1 MPKRRRYSR
10 ALMPDLS
17 LERRLAAQGYRLAAG
32 VDEVGRGPLAGP
44 VMAAAVILPPGL
56 TGDEPWLGLLDD
68 SKVLTPA
75 RRSKADAA
83 VREYALAV
91 ALGSASAEEIDDM
104 GIAQAGINAMLR
116 AVANLSTTPEHLLL
130 DFVHLHEC
138 PLPFQTVVKGD
149 SISYSIAAA
158 SNVAKVARDRWMEE
172 ADGLYPGYSFARNKG
187 YPTAQHRARLME
199 VGPCPIHRRSFAPV
213 HEAAARWGVA

>member
-1 MPKRRRYSR
+1 
-10 ALMPDLS
+10 MPDLS
-17 LERRLAAQGYRLAAG
+17 LENSLAGQGYRLVAG

-68 SKVLTPA
+68 SKALTPA
-75 RRSKADAA
+75 RRTKADAV
-83 VREYALAV
+83 VREYAMAV
-91 ALGSASAEEIDDM
+91 ALGSASAEEIDDV
-104 GIAQAGINAMLR
+104 GIGQAGITAMLR
-116 AVANLSTTPEHLLL
+116 AVGNLSMTPAHLLL

-158 SNVAKVARDRWMEE
+158 SNVAKVARDRWMNE
-172 ADGLYPGYSFARNKG
+172 ADRLYPGYAFGRNKG

-199 VGPCPIHRRSFAPV
+199 VGPCAIHRRSFGPV
-213 HEAAARWGVA
+213 REASARWGPA

>member
-1 MPKRRRYSR
+1 
-10 ALMPDLS
+10 MPDLS
-17 LERRLAAQGYRLAAG
+17 LEKRLSAQGYRLVAG

-44 VMAAAVILPPGL
+44 VMAAAVILPPWL

-68 SKVLTPA
+68 SKALTPA
-75 RRSKADAA
+75 RRTKAAAA
-83 VREYALAV
+83 VREYALAM
-91 ALGSASAEEIDDM
+91 ALGSASAEEIDDA
-104 GIAQAGINAMLR
+104 GIAHAGIKAMLR
-116 AVANLSTTPEHLLL
+116 AVSNLSMTPSHLLL
-130 DFVHLHEC
+130 DFVHLDKC
-138 PLPFQTVVKGD
+138 SLPFQTVVKGD

-199 VGPCPIHRRSFAPV
+199 IGPCPIHRRSFGPV
-213 HEAAARWGVA
+213 QEAATRWGVA

>member
-1 MPKRRRYSR
+1 
-10 ALMPDLS
+10 MPDLS
-17 LERRLAAQGYRLAAG
+17 LEKRLAAQGYRLVAG

-68 SKVLTPA
+68 SKALTSA
-75 RRSKADAA
+75 RRAKADAA

-91 ALGSASAEEIDDM
+91 ELGSASPEEIDDV
-104 GIAQAGINAMLR
+104 GIAQAGITAMMR
-116 AVANLSTTPEHLLL
+116 AVDNLAITPEHLLL
-130 DFVHLHEC
+130 DFVHLDKC
-138 PLPFQTVVKGD
+138 SLPFQTVVKGD

-199 VGPCPIHRRSFAPV
+199 IGPCPIHRHSFGPV
-213 HEAAARWGVA
+213 QEAATRWGAA

>member
-1 MPKRRRYSR
+1 
-10 ALMPDLS
+10 MPDLS
-17 LERRLAAQGYRLAAG
+17 LEKGLVAQGYRLAAG

-68 SKVLTPA
+68 SKALTPA
-75 RRSKADAA
+75 RRAKADAA

-91 ALGSASAEEIDDM
+91 ALGSASPEEIDDV
-104 GIAQAGINAMLR
+104 GIAQAGISAMMR
-116 AVANLSTTPEHLLL
+116 AVANLSITPEHLLL
-130 DFVHLHEC
+130 DFVHLREC
-138 PLPFQTVVKGD
+138 SLPFHTVVKGD

-158 SNVAKVARDRWMEE
+158 SNVAKVARDHWMEE
-172 ADGLYPGYSFARNKG
+172 ADGLYPGYAFASNKG

-199 VGPCPIHRRSFAPV
+199 VGPSPIHRRSFAPV
-213 HEAAARWGVA
+213 HKAAARLGVA